1 MTLLDHP
8 PTSADVFRRGRSN
21 WVQSGQ
27 SAMRIPGM
35 RTFLI
40 TLVLLVS
47 PTLAAASSGYASLSY
62 VFASVEPKDADSSAD
77 VNAVQFSFGSWLN
90 PDSTFGV
97 EGRIGL
103 GFGEDSARFPDADN
117 RDVEINRYFGGY
129 ARAQFPDTLPVRPYG
144 LLGVTRVETTE
155 RLPDRSRSENYNDFS
170 LGFGFD
176 VTLDHNIY
184 ANLEFLRAVDRGTRQ
199 ISFLSLGLGGRF

>member
-1 MTLLDHP
+1 
-8 PTSADVFRRGRSN
+8 
-21 WVQSGQ
+21 
-27 SAMRIPGM
+27 M

-40 TLVLLVS
+40 TLLLLVC
-47 PTLAAASSGYASLSY
+47 PALAAASNGYAALSY
-62 VFASVEPKDADSSAD
+62 VFASVEPKDADSSAS
-77 VNAVQFSFGSWLN
+77 VNAVQFNFGSWLN
-90 PDSTFGV
+90 QDSTLGV

-103 GFGEDSARFPDADN
+103 GFNDDKARFPDSDS

-155 RLPDRSRSENYNDFS
+155 RLPSRSRSENYNDFS
-170 LGFGFD
+170 LGFGLD
-176 VTLDHNIY
+176 VALDHDIY

-199 ISFLSLGLGGRF
+199 ISFLSLGIGGRF